1 MFNFRPQ
8 IPMTIEIKKTLGVD
22 LSLNYDYSCLLVSVR
37 DLQNSPSL
45 NDPLGLWYTKAFDYK
60 FIGKLFECIQC

>member
-45 NDPLGLWYTKAFDYK
+45 NDPLGL
-60 FIGKLFECIQC
+60 